1 MPENNT
7 NLGKTIIENLW
18 KLLFLL
24 CFIYFLYLFQNTQ
37 NTLFVIT
44 INSNIQTRYLDSK
57 NLNH

>member
-1 MPENNT
+1 MPENNI
-7 NLGKTIIENLW
+7 NLGKTIIDNLW
-18 KLLFLL
+18 KLLFLI